1 MAKAVAIYVGGQ
13 RRLVETMLA
22 GSGRGLEQLAVDD
35 AGRCWHRVQNVPSMG
50 NMWSSWE
57 RTRKDVDANDLPDDL
72 LGCIRIQ
79 PRDGSAE
86 CGHVFDEQDRI
97 RVRLPK

>member
-1 MAKAVAIYVGGQ
+1 MAKAIAIYVGGQ

-22 GSGRGLEQLAVDD
+22 GSGRGLEQVAVDE

-57 RTRKDVDANDLPDDL
+57 RIIKAPAIDDLPDDL
-72 LGCIRIQ
+72 LGCVRIQ
-79 PRDGSAE
+79 PRDGSVE
-86 CGHVFDEQDRI
+86 CGHLFDEQDRI
-97 RVRLPK
+97 RVRLPR